1 MQEDRR
7 ERESEE
13 QREIKRLE
21 KMARKSEITEKLA
34 HVAEIAVDVAITT
47 AVGILVTKAMDK
59 GGSGN
64 TFDNDSIKF

>member
-1 MQEDRR
+1 MQDDRR

-13 QREIKRLE
+13 RREIKRLE
-21 KMARKSEITEKLA
+21 KMARKSEITEKLV

-59 GGSGN
+59 GGSSN
-64 TFDNDSIKF
+64 TFDTDSIKF